1 MKWNFWKCGFLRND
15 ISQLMTH
22 HLQINIDII
31 THDSA
36 PPRHSLWYQCW
47 FARDSSFVV
56 KYHFSKTTFSE
67 IVHLCRQVCVVSR
80 YFAYHTSSRE
90 MVCNRVQWT
99 FSSYKIK
106 KRLNQQNKD
115 IFSFHLQDQH
125 RYCIPTFPFHDRPV
139 CYIHIQEVAS
149 SLSLSL

>member
-1 MKWNFWKCGFLRND
+1 MKWNFWKCGFLRNE

-67 IVHLCRQVCVVSR
+67 IVHFHLFTTTKKICEKKSSI
-80 YFAYHTSSRE
+80 YFCS
-90 MVCNRVQWT
+90 
-99 FSSYKIK
+99 
-106 KRLNQQNKD
+106 
-115 IFSFHLQDQH
+115 IFSMSFITRGNNQRVANQNFLMAGGHSVLRFSHQ
-125 RYCIPTFPFHDRPV
+125 
-139 CYIHIQEVAS
+139 IHTGN
-149 SLSLSL
+149 